1 MISTERDLTKLVES
15 LLFRTQVTENNDN
28 LLTCSQELQRLL
40 WRKRKEIVTMKKL
53 NLKVKPEKLLTIG
66 TLALGAAQLLLSN
79 KKEASDRANMKAEIL
94 SELKETIDK

>member
-1 MISTERDLTKLVES
+1 M
-15 LLFRTQVTENNDN
+15 TENNDI
-28 LLTCSQELQRLL
+28 LLVGRKNYSDYYGE
-40 WRKRKEIVTMKKL
+40 KRKEIVTMKKL

-94 SELKETIDK
+94 SELKETINK

>member
-1 MISTERDLTKLVES
+1 M
-15 LLFRTQVTENNDN
+15 TENTDI
-28 LLTCSQELQRLL
+28 LLVGSQELQRLL

>member
-1 MISTERDLTKLVES
+1 MISTERDLTDLVES
-15 LLFRTQVTENNDN
+15 LIL
-28 LLTCSQELQRLL
+28 SQELQRLL

-53 NLKVKPEKLLTIG
+53 NLKVKVKPEKLLTIG

-94 SELKETIDK
+94 SELKETINK

>member
-1 MISTERDLTKLVES
+1 MLS
-15 LLFRTQVTENNDN
+15 LFCLFRTQVTENTDVFISG
-28 LLTCSQELQRLL
+28 SQELQRLL